1 MKEKGNHQTQFRL
14 LARAIPFAVVL
25 FGLVILPN
33 SVKLT
38 SGSEKRTFVG
48 FSQGEDSESIPE
60 GWEHVTYPGRARNEV
75 SLLKEGERTVL
86 HVQSL
91 GSASALVKRLDT
103 DIREFPILVWCWKI
117 NRVVGMAIE
126 NQKDRNDSA
135 ARIRV
140 FFGAEAEKPGPVPPQ
155 VKELL
160 KSLGF
165 KKTPTEPWGN
175 KIDYI
180 WGNRLSPDTSLDYPG
195 SRNHKVIVVESGQEK
210 ANQWIWEKRNL
221 IEDYELLFGAA
232 PPGLAGIAV
241 LTDTDNTNEGV
252 EAWYSSIVL
261 MAP

>member
-1 MKEKGNHQTQFRL
+1 MKEKSNHQTQFRL
-14 LARAIPFAVVL
+14 LARSIFFALVL
-25 FGLVILPN
+25 SGLVILPS
-33 SVKLT
+33 SVNLT
-38 SGSEKRTFVG
+38 CGSEERTFVG
-48 FSQGEDSESIPE
+48 FRQGEDSESIPE
-60 GWEHVTYPGRARNEV
+60 GWEHVTYPGRAKNEV

-86 HVQSL
+86 HVQSM
-91 GSASALVKRLDT
+91 GSASALVNRLDT

-140 FFGAEAEKPGPVPPQ
+140 IFGAGAEKARPVPPQ
-155 VKELL
+155 VEELL
-160 KSLGF
+160 KSLGY

-180 WGNRLSPDTSLDYPG
+180 WGNRLSPGTSLDYPG
-195 SRNHKVIVVESGQEK
+195 SRNHKVIVIESGEEK

-241 LTDTDNTNEGV
+241 LTDTDNTNEGI

>member
-1 MKEKGNHQTQFRL
+1 MREKGQHQTQFRL
-14 LARAIPFAVVL
+14 RARAIALGLVL
-25 FGLVILPN
+25 FGLVLLP
-33 SVKLT
+33 SHVSRT
-38 SGSEKRTFVG
+38 WGSENRTFVG
-48 FSQGEDSESIPE
+48 FHQGEDSESIPE
-60 GWEHVTYPGRARNEV
+60 GWEHVTYPGRAKNEV

-86 HVQSL
+86 HVQSI
-91 GSASALVKRLDT
+91 GSVSALVKRLDT
-103 DIREFPILVWCWKI
+103 DLREFPILVWCWKI

-140 FFGAEAEKPGPVPPQ
+140 IFGAGAEKARPVPPQ
-155 VKELL
+155 VEELL

-165 KKTPTEPWGN
+165 KKTPSEPWGN

-180 WGNRLSPDTSLDYPG
+180 WGNRLSPGTSLDYPG
-195 SRNHKVIVVESGQEK
+195 SRNHKVIVVESDGEK
-210 ANQWIWEKRNL
+210 ADRWIWEKRNL

-232 PPGLAGIAV
+232 PPGIAGIAV
-241 LTDTDNTNEGV
+241 LTDTDNTNEGI